1 MQTQIRDSK
10 PIHIGEIITIG
21 HQASQP
27 MTTPNSINSQPIT
40 TRKRPPYTTPIRWPN
55 EIISEH
61 LDYQDL
67 QLWISYIQLKQ
78 KTNGEW
84 DEIAKKMPVVLRDTT
99 AKILKECRQ
108 NGFIRPRV
116 YDGELVW
123 HQIMGVERN
132 RKYNNQC
139 DLCTNSM
146 SSGTCKGKFINN
158 QQGHRDFKKCW
169 EKQ

>member
-1 MQTQIRDSK
+1 MQVGE
-10 PIHIGEIITIG
+10 PIHIGKIITAENSMPIPP
-21 HQASQP
+21 QNS
-27 MTTPNSINSQPIT
+27 TVSTPST
-40 TRKRPPYTTPIRWPN
+40 LRKRPPYTTPIRWPN

-84 DEIAKKMPVVLRDTT
+84 DEIAKKMPPVLRDTT

-108 NGFIRPRV
+108 NGFIMPRV
-116 YDGELVW
+116 YDGKLFW
-123 HQIMGVERN
+123 NQIMGSERN
-132 RKYNNQC
+132 RKYNCQC
-139 DLCTNSM
+139 DLCSNSM
-146 SSGTCKGKFINN
+146 TSGTCKGKFTNN

-169 EKQ
+169 ERA